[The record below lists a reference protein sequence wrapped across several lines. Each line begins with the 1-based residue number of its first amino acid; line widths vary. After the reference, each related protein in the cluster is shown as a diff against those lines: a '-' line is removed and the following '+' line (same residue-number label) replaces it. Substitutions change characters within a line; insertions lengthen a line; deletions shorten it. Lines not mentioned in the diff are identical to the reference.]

1 VHTLTPGAASSI
13 ANIDA
18 VGLHVHK
25 HAWVAHEMFSRVATQ
40 QSNKATQLA
49 VMTMKHSIRSTV
61 TKLDALRVHAH
72 THER

>member
-1 VHTLTPGAASSI
+1 MKCSVELQ
-13 ANIDA
+13 
-18 VGLHVHK
+18 
-25 HAWVAHEMFSRVATQ
+25 FSKAM
-40 QSNKATQLA
+40 QSA